1 MVNFKPMNDE
11 MLWLIDK
18 LIQKE
23 KIKGP
28 FLDAGGGIGDI
39 SLHLAK
45 KGFEGTF
52 VDFSRHATV
61 KARKNLG
68 STNIKVMHKDI
79 LEIREK
85 FNLILILDV
94 LEHVAN
100 DKEIV
105 RHLYKRLNNNGHLI
119 VSVPIKMKEWE
130 SDDDDYGHLRRYEVE
145 EIIGLIKNENFK
157 IRKVWDYTFP
167 FFWLMRKGYTR
178 VLKPKNGVLMN
189 NATDKT
195 KMSGTKTFNLF
206 NKYLR
211 SKVLWYPLWRIN
223 HAFRNKFFGHQV
235 LILARKGEDV

>member
-11 MLWLIDK
+11 ILWLIDT

-45 KGFEGTF
+45 KGFQGIF
-52 VDFSRHATV
+52 VDFSEHAIV
-61 KARKNLG
+61 EARKNLG
-68 STNIKVMHKDI
+68 STGIKVQHNNILKIKD
-79 LEIREK
+79 K

-94 LEHVAN
+94 LEHVPN

-105 RHLYKRLNNNGHLI
+105 RHLYKILNDNGHLI

-130 SDDDDYGHLRRYEVE
+130 SDDDDYGHLRRYEVR
-145 EIIGLIKNENFK
+145 EITGLLKNENFK
-157 IRKVWDYTFP
+157 IKKVWDYTFP

-178 VLKPKNGVLMN
+178 ILKPKNRVPIN
-189 NATDKT
+189 NAIEKT
-195 KMSGTKTFNLF
+195 KMSGTKAFNLF

-211 SKVLWYPLWRIN
+211 SKVLWYPFWRIN
-223 HAFRNKFFGHQV
+223 HAFRNKFFGNQV
-235 LILARKGEDV
+235 LILAEKGENR